1 MKTKMMKAI
10 AAAAFAAFA
19 AVPALAY
26 QVSVGTY
33 VSNAG
38 KTVTVP
44 VALDSAAG
52 LSYASATLT
61 YDPQVLVV
69 TKAEAGSLKSLLSE
83 DFVAVD
89 TNGTRTVA
97 IFGSS
102 DVAAG
107 AGSIANVT
115 FAVREGTEGLYSDV
129 TVTDAEL
136 GEKTGVKDVTVD
148 NPLVTVSGM
157 VRVFGAGASVTRLER
172 AQTVVA
178 DTSLGSLALRSGDAL
193 QASDSQTPII
203 LSGALACDGAAIP
216 VLAPANGWASG
227 EYALLT
233 TATAGLSLELREVA
247 GATVTYSNATVA
259 GVTTYYAHVSVAGE
273 LEVVCDD
280 SDEAVS
286 AGAKNQIRENAR
298 LAFAGKDDDA
308 SRAKKE
314 LFAAAKGI
322 RVSGPKGL
330 VATIADMGIAPAFPA
345 ALDET
350 GTLRLTYET
359 PTLEIVSFDAA
370 TGAVRFK
377 VTPGEGNQIVSSI
390 NNGYI
395 HVYGTDDLGEKMR
408 YVSAVGFDLTPY
420 LKDATKGEG
429 VLNVTLGT
437 HTFLKVKVETAVKK
451 EGEQE

>member
-44 VALDSAAG
+44 VALDSVAG

-89 TNGTRTVA
+89 TNGTLTVA

-172 AQTVVA
+172 A
-178 DTSLGSLALRSGDAL
+178 
-193 QASDSQTPII
+193 
-203 LSGALACDGAAIP
+203 
-216 VLAPANGWASG
+216 
-227 EYALLT
+227 
-233 TATAGLSLELREVA
+233 
-247 GATVTYSNATVA
+247 
-259 GVTTYYAHVSVAGE
+259 
-273 LEVVCDD
+273 
-280 SDEAVS
+280 
-286 AGAKNQIRENAR
+286 
-298 LAFAGKDDDA
+298 
-308 SRAKKE
+308 
-314 LFAAAKGI
+314 
-322 RVSGPKGL
+322 
-330 VATIADMGIAPAFPA
+330 
-345 ALDET
+345 
-350 GTLRLTYET
+350 
-359 PTLEIVSFDAA
+359 
-370 TGAVRFK
+370 
-377 VTPGEGNQIVSSI
+377 
-390 NNGYI
+390 
-395 HVYGTDDLGEKMR
+395 
-408 YVSAVGFDLTPY
+408 
-420 LKDATKGEG
+420 
-429 VLNVTLGT
+429 
-437 HTFLKVKVETAVKK
+437 
-451 EGEQE
+451 